1 MKKTFLAA
9 MLIFVASFVG
19 AQTISRLSFGLG
31 GGVSVAPNN
40 VVVKYAPRP
49 MGTFDF
55 GYTLLGGV
63 NESVN
68 LGFRTGLNVV
78 YAQNDLSTV
87 LSERFATTDVYGN
100 VYDYR
105 ISSPK
110 VLYTQKQVNLEIPL
124 MFAIENKGFY
134 VNLGLKLQMPLWN
147 TFTQSIKKPEV
158 AVYVHETGE
167 MMVNRTST
175 GKILDSQRN
184 MSGTATLPN
193 VLCAISAEI
202 GHVWNVNGNNSLG
215 FDLFFDYS
223 PVGFFNNSLI
233 DRSHDLVE
241 VENRNG
247 NDAVV
252 TVRPLTECN
261 NFNFRQFNAGVKFV
275 YAFDIEHKRVL

>member
-1 MKKTFLAA
+1 MKKTFFAA
-9 MLIFVASFVG
+9 MLILAASFVG
-19 AQTISRLSFGLG
+19 AQTTSRLSFGLG
-31 GGVSVAPNN
+31 GGASVAPTN

-147 TFTQSIKKPEV
+147 TFTQTRGCLLYTRNSRNGCEFTTYRK
-158 AVYVHETGE
+158 TFC
-167 MMVNRTST
+167 RTEKDVWQSSAS
-175 GKILDSQRN
+175 KCL
-184 MSGTATLPN
+184 MCH
-193 VLCAISAEI
+193 LCR
-202 GHVWNVNGNNSLG
+202 
-215 FDLFFDYS
+215 
-223 PVGFFNNSLI
+223 
-233 DRSHDLVE
+233 DRSCL
-241 VENRNG
+241 
-247 NDAVV
+247 
-252 TVRPLTECN
+252 ECEW
-261 NFNFRQFNAGVKFV
+261 K
-275 YAFDIEHKRVL
+275 